1 MRANNNH
8 SHLSIKNC
16 IKSLILVMFLT
27 LCAKMTK
34 KSAREAGE
42 GGFCWHPLQHAE
54 SKKKKRSAKMGG
66 AFARI
71 GKMLSSIYIY
81 IIIYNII

>member
-1 MRANNNH
+1 M
-8 SHLSIKNC
+8 SIKNC
-16 IKSLILVMFLT
+16 VKSLVLVMFLA
-27 LCAKMTK
+27 LRAKMTK
-34 KSAREAGE
+34 KGAGEAREAGE
-42 GGFCWHPLQHAE
+42 GGFCWHPPQHRQ

-81 IIIYNII
+81 NIIYNII